1 MKIGRVGIIG
11 AGVMGSGISQIC
23 AQAGWLTVI
32 YDPYP
37 ESLERCKKSIMDFW
51 ERGVDK
57 GKNSSDD
64 VRSWKKNLVLTVDI
78 ADASKEADLIIE
90 AVPENI
96 DLKRSIF
103 RDLDKLA
110 PSESVL
116 ATNTSALSISEI
128 ASATNN
134 PERVVGMHFFN
145 PVPLMPLL
153 EIVRHDSIAEDVI
166 STARQVGK
174 ALGKTSILVDD
185 TPGFATSRLGVVLGN
200 EAIRMVAEG
209 VASASDID
217 TAMRLGYRHPMGPL
231 ELSDLVGLDVRRDIL
246 NNLAEAFDDESY
258 RPHQMLED
266 LVEAGNLGK
275 KTGAG
280 IYDWSSGE
288 KSER

>member
-1 MKIGRVGIIG
+1 
-11 AGVMGSGISQIC
+11 MGSGISQIC

-134 PERVVGMHFFN
+134 PERVIGMHFFN
-145 PVPLMPLL
+145 PVHRMPLVEVIKGDQTSPEAINRVVAYTL
-153 EIVRHDSIAEDVI
+153 SLKKTPIVVKDCPGFLVNRVLFPYFIGFANLIRDGVSYEKIDKVMETFGWPMGPAYLLDVI
-166 STARQVGK
+166 G
-174 ALGKTSILVDD
+174 
-185 TPGFATSRLGVVLGN
+185 
-200 EAIRMVAEG
+200 
-209 VASASDID
+209 ID
-217 TAMRLGYRHPMGPL
+217 TAVHGTTVM
-231 ELSDLVGLDVRRDIL
+231 
-246 NNLAEAFDDESY
+246 AEAFPNRMAIDNDSIIH
-258 RPHQMLED
+258 RLF
-266 LVEAGNLGK
+266 LLK
-275 KTGAG
+275 K
-280 IYDWSSGE
+280 
-288 KSER
+288 